1 MASSENT
8 EKKFKYLVTMRWY
21 IETDEKLVAGAQET
35 DERLLDILRHR
46 TDGSKSCGRCPT
58 RHAEG
63 YSILD
68 YHYFMGD
75 RKPVYMST
83 ELIKE

>member
-1 MASSENT
+1 
-8 EKKFKYLVTMRWY
+8 MRWY
-21 IETDEKLVAGAQET
+21 IETNEKLVAGAEET
-35 DERLLDILRHR
+35 DKKLLNILRHR
-46 TDGSKSCGRCPT
+46 TDGSDSCKRCPT

-68 YHYFMGD
+68 YHNFMGD

-83 ELIKE
+83 EQIQD